1 VTTTTTGPALRSP
14 RSEFRSVAL
23 PSEHGGWG
31 LTAEPALVGLIV
43 APSVAGAC
51 LAGAALTAFLIRTPL
66 KFAAV
71 DRRRHRSLARTRI
84 AQRVATVE
92 LVALAALVVTAVLAA
107 DAPFW
112 QPLVVA
118 APLIAVEG
126 WFDIRSRGRRLA
138 PELAGATAVASVVA
152 MIVLA
157 GGRNTAFA
165 AAVWLVLAARTVT
178 SIAWVRAQVARL
190 HGHAS
195 SARATTADLADLA
208 AIALAATAVIVDR
221 RLIAGAV
228 AVAVVLA
235 TQRTWGRTDPPRP
248 VVLGMRQMALGFGVA
263 LVTAVGIVAGG

>member
-1 VTTTTTGPALRSP
+1 MTTTTTKAGVRAP

-31 LTAEPALVGLIV
+31 LTAEPALAGLIV
-43 APSVAGAC
+43 APGVAGAC
-51 LAGAALTAFLIRTPL
+51 LACAALTAFLVRTPL
-66 KFAAV
+66 KIAAA
-71 DRRRHRSLARTRI
+71 DRRRNRSLPRTRI
-84 AQRVATVE
+84 ARRVATVE
-92 LVALAALVVTAVLAA
+92 LLVLAALVAGAVLTA

-126 WFDIRSRGRRLA
+126 WFDVRSRGRRLA
-138 PELAGATAVASVVA
+138 PELAGAAAITSVAA
-152 MIVLA
+152 FIVLA
-157 GGRNTAFA
+157 DGRSTALA

-178 SIAWVRAQVARL
+178 SIPWVRAQVARL

-195 SARATTADLADLA
+195 SSAVTTAADLA
-208 AIALAATAVIVDR
+208 AIALAAAAVVVDR
-221 RLIAGAV
+221 RVIAGAV

-235 TQRTWGRTDPPRP
+235 AQRTWGRTDPPRP

-263 LVTAVGIVAGG
+263 LVTAAGIVAGG

>member
-1 VTTTTTGPALRSP
+1 
-14 RSEFRSVAL
+14 
-23 PSEHGGWG
+23 
-31 LTAEPALVGLIV
+31 
-43 APSVAGAC
+43 
-51 LAGAALTAFLIRTPL
+51 
-66 KFAAV
+66 
-71 DRRRHRSLARTRI
+71 
-84 AQRVATVE
+84 
-92 LVALAALVVTAVLAA
+92 
-107 DAPFW
+107 
-112 QPLVVA
+112 
-118 APLIAVEG
+118 
-126 WFDIRSRGRRLA
+126 
-138 PELAGATAVASVVA
+138 

>member
-1 VTTTTTGPALRSP
+1 MTTTTGPALRSP

-51 LAGAALTAFLIRTPL
+51 LAGAALTAFLVRTPL
-66 KFAAV
+66 KVAAV

-208 AIALAATAVIVDR
+208 DLAAIALAATAVIVDR
-221 RLIAGAV
+221 RLIAG